1 MSIAT
6 QTGDQGDTSLLFGKR
21 VPKTDPHIR
30 ANGAVD
36 ELSARLG
43 LARASLKGTPGDPFI
58 TGGIFA
64 IQKELVTVMG
74 QIAVAPGDHERHAA
88 QFPVVTPAMTD
99 ALTGLVHDLE
109 QNHKIEFHR
118 WATPGDCM
126 GCAAIDLA
134 RTACRSAER
143 DIIALRETDPD
154 LSAEIPRYLNRLSDL
169 LWLWARWVE
178 TKEAAAA
185 SDVPETTA

>member
-6 QTGDQGDTSLLFGKR
+6 QTGDNGSTSLLFGKR
-21 VPKTDPHIR
+21 VPKTDPRIGC
-30 ANGAVD
+30 NGAVD

-43 LARASLKGTPGDPFI
+43 LARASLKGTVGEPFVTERI
-58 TGGIFA
+58 LA
-64 IQKELVTVMG
+64 IQQELVTVMG
-74 QIAVAPGDHERHAA
+74 QIAVAPEDHERHAA
-88 QFPVVTPAMTD
+88 KFPVVTPAMTD
-99 ALTGLVHDLE
+99 ALTALVADLE

-126 GCAAIDLA
+126 GSAALELA

-143 DIIALRETDPD
+143 DIVALRETDPGV
-154 LSAEIPRYLNRLSDL
+154 SAEIPRFLNRLSDL

-178 TKEAAAA
+178 TQNNRPGAKT
-185 SDVPETTA
+185 SSI